1 MATTQT
7 NSIFQFRQGDHICV
21 FHHSVDS
28 LMQVLSPYIAE
39 GLRNGERCFCVQQEE
54 VIKRLEFDLR
64 FIGVD
69 MDNAVKSGAIVF
81 RSLEEAYMPDGH
93 FEPLAMMDLLVR
105 SIEESV
111 SKGFSGFRSAG
122 DLSWAVEGRDECRQ
136 IIGYEKMVEE
146 CFPGKPA
153 IGMCQYPI
161 HSFRQDVLDSVL
173 ALHRQ
178 QIVDSKAATSHA
190 SLCVNRDQCVTEI
203 VADKFLVNPKYYYVV
218 EKQDHSDI
226 LGWGT
231 APNFDVASLRA
242 EHLARQRTLRPLPN

>member
-1 MATTQT
+1 
-7 NSIFQFRQGDHICV
+7 
-21 FHHSVDS
+21 
-28 LMQVLSPYIAE
+28 MQVLSPYIAE

-54 VIKRLEFDLR
+54 VVKRLEYDLR

-69 MDNAVKSGAIVF
+69 MDDAVKRGA
-81 RSLEEAYMPDGH
+81 LEFHTVEDAYLPDGH
-93 FEPLAMMDLLVR
+93 FEPEAMMELLVR
-105 SIEESV
+105 SIEETV
-111 SKGFSGFRSAG
+111 RKGFSGFRSAG

-161 HSFRQDVLDSVL
+161 DSFRPEVLDSVL
-173 ALHRQ
+173 TLHRQ
-178 QIVDSKAATSHA
+178 QIVDPKVACNHA
-190 SLCVNRDQCVTEI
+190 SLCVCNDHCVTEI
-203 VADKFLVNPKYYYVV
+203 VTDKLVVNPKYYYVV

-242 EHLARQRTLRPLPN
+242 ETLVRRRSMRPLPN